1 MTEKEAIKCLE
12 EQIKIQ
18 PCGNVANAF
27 EIAIKALKE
36 YITIHETPFLPTE
49 EAFFEEVEK
58 ALGFKLYVWQKT
70 YISSIGHFRKTGET
84 TAICLKELLNTDA
97 PPIDFSIPPKN
108 ARDDCERHQFRE
120 IQEKLIAAGIP
131 TRTVFWSKR
140 EKEKY
145 AQQHRYELIAD
156 GKEIK
161 MAVIDAF
168 AAKQEPL
175 FRL

>member
-1 MTEKEAIKCLE
+1 MTEKEAIKCLK
-12 EQIKIQ
+12 EQIQIQ
-18 PCGNVANAF
+18 PCANVALAF
-27 EIAIKALKE
+27 EIAINALNE
-36 YITIHETPFLPTE
+36 HILIHETPFLPME
-49 EAFFEEVEK
+49 EAFFEKVEK

-70 YISSIGHFRKTGET
+70 YISSIGHFRRTGET
-84 TAICLKELLNTDA
+84 TAVCLKELLNTDA
-97 PPIDFSIPPKN
+97 PPIDFSILPKN
-108 ARDDCERHQFRE
+108 AREDCERHQFRE

-145 AQQHRYELIAD
+145 EYQHRYERIAD
-156 GKEIK
+156 GKKIK
-161 MAVIDAF
+161 MTFIDES